1 MGGARGRMVAAVAIS
16 GAATL
21 TAALVPKLDFAD
33 RLPAP
38 HVAVE
43 TAASLIALLA
53 AFLGFR
59 RFLRRGRLT
68 ELALTCSLAALALSE
83 LAFVTVPVLAQ
94 HGSPD
99 LSVWAALGGRAFG
112 AALFAVAA
120 FVPGR
125 RLRRPWSALA
135 VGAMAVLMVLLLIA
149 FLAISFAARFPR
161 LPVAVAAQG
170 PSVWPGLRAIAMLPL
185 SELIVA
191 AIYVLAAAGF
201 VRLAQRYRDEFF
213 GWLATAAVFAAAS
226 HVNYFLYVS
235 WLSQFISIGDVFRL
249 CFYVVLLAGCA
260 REIWSY
266 WRALSEAE
274 VLEERRRIARDL
286 HDGLAQEL
294 AYLLRN
300 LKSLNGTVDAEAK
313 ARLMHT
319 AERAQIEARLA
330 VNTLGASRK
339 QPVDVAIAQV
349 VGDVAARDRIK
360 LELDVIPDIRLPAG
374 RAEALVRIACEAV
387 GNAAHHSGADG
398 VSLSLRRDGS
408 RVRLRVRDSGSG
420 FDPDAPAPGFGLIS
434 MRDRASSVGGD
445 LRISTVPGQGTEV
458 EATL

>member
-1 MGGARGRMVAAVAIS
+1 M
-16 GAATL
+16 
-21 TAALVPKLDFAD
+21 
-33 RLPAP
+33 
-38 HVAVE
+38 
-43 TAASLIALLA
+43 
-53 AFLGFR
+53 
-59 RFLRRGRLT
+59 
-68 ELALTCSLAALALSE
+68 CSLAALALSE

-120 FVPGR
+120 FVPCR
-125 RLRRPWSALA
+125 RLRRPGSALA
-135 VGAMAVLMVLLLIA
+135 VGAMAVITVLLLIA

-161 LPVAVAAQG
+161 LPVAVAAQS
-170 PSVWPGLRAIAMLPL
+170 PSVWPGLRANAVLPL
-185 SELIVA
+185 SQLIVA

-201 VRLAQRYRDEFF
+201 VRLAQRHRDEFF

-235 WLSQFISIGDVFRL
+235 WLSQFISIGDVLRL

-300 LKSLNGTVDAEAK
+300 LKSLNGTVDAE
-313 ARLMHT
+313 T
-319 AERAQIEARLA
+319 
-330 VNTLGASRK
+330 
-339 QPVDVAIAQV
+339 
-349 VGDVAARDRIK
+349 
-360 LELDVIPDIRLPAG
+360 AG
-374 RAEALVRIACEAV
+374 RCGYRP
-387 GNAAHHSGADG
+387 SG
-398 VSLSLRRDGS
+398 RRG
-408 RVRLRVRDSGSG
+408 RG
-420 FDPDAPAPGFGLIS
+420 A
-434 MRDRASSVGGD
+434 
-445 LRISTVPGQGTEV
+445 
-458 EATL
+458 